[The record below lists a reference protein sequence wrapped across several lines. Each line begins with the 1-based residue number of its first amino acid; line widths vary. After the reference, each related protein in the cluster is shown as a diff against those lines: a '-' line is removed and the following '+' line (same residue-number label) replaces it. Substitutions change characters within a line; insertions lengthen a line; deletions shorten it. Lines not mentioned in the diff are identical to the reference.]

1 MELNVVLDKSSFHGL
16 SARELNVA
24 CLSFHQTTTPVL
36 VFEVLG
42 DLTSARKRRKSSPEF
57 VAELSQKLT
66 DSAGTF
72 NDHFFNACL
81 LALKGGQFSPPHATL
96 PDNYF
101 IAPSGGMVIEE
112 SPLLGRLRRWAG
124 GRFTERDAELS
135 ALWRQ
140 ATRSL
145 SFHDFE
151 KRLTREHVVLPVPDG
166 PASIVTEADKVLA
179 IPSLQ
184 SVVLQWLLDFME
196 ADELLRSA
204 VLFRWTAA
212 AQPLLRH
219 FAPYAYHCARVL
231 LSLAIA
237 VRHRYLIWESTH
249 VVDAQYL
256 YYLPFCEVFVSEDH
270 LHRLLAPQLL
280 DGEQS
285 FVTHSDLK
293 KALRVLADF
302 HEGIGADDAD
312 FLVIDALW
320 RKHRGRLLPRPR
332 RMEAAHATGSP

>member
-1 MELNVVLDKSSFHGL
+1 LELNVVLDKSSFHGL
-16 SARELNVA
+16 SARELDA
-24 CLSFHQTTTPVL
+24 ARLCFHQTTTPVL

-42 DLTSARKRRKSSPEF
+42 DLTSARRRRKSPPEF
-57 VAELSQKLT
+57 VAGLSRKLT
-66 DSAGTF
+66 DSAGTI

-81 LALKGGQFSPPHATL
+81 FALKGGQFSPPHATL

-112 SPLLGRLRRWAG
+112 SPLLGRLRCWAC
-124 GRFTERDAELS
+124 GRFTEQDAELS
-135 ALWRQ
+135 ALWRH

-151 KRLTREHVVLPVPDG
+151 KRLTREHVLLPAPNDRE
-166 PASIVTEADKVLA
+166 SIVKEADKVLA

-184 SVVLQWLLDFME
+184 SVVLQWLLDFMG

-204 VLFRWTAA
+204 VLLRWSGA

-237 VRHRYLIWESTH
+237 VRHHHLNWKSTH

-270 LHRLLAPQLL
+270 LHRLLGPQLL

-302 HEGIGADDAD
+302 HEGTGPENAD

-332 RMEAAHATGSP
+332 RMETAHAAGSL